1 VPLFARGWKENS
13 IAHRLIHPQKTQNQE
28 FNLKKYKKA
37 NLYTV
42 STVYRAERGRDV
54 A

>member
-1 VPLFARGWKENS
+1 MKIRIS
-13 IAHRLIHPQKTQNQE
+13 E
-28 FNLKKYKKA
+28 FGVYPDLYLKKYKKA
-37 NLYTV
+37 NLIIV